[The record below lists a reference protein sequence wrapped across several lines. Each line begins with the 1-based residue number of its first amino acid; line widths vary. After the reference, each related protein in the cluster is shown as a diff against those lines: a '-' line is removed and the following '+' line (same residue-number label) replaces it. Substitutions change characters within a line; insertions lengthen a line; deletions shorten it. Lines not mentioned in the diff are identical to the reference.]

1 MPLKILFE
9 APTLTEMALA
19 IIQNQAQSA
28 QLKDIEWMLTDL
40 EQFNSIVV
48 SSGPSGHVYLKD
60 VPEWSMGTPHSV
72 PGMPAPVAEG
82 DDE

>member
-19 IIQNQAQSA
+19 ITQNQAQSA
-28 QLKDIEWMLTDL
+28 KLKDIERMLTDL

-48 SSGPSGHVYLKD
+48 SSGPSGKVYLKG
-60 VPEWSMGTPHSV
+60 VPEWRMGTPPSV
-72 PGMPAPVAEG
+72 PGMSAPVAE
-82 DDE
+82 DDGE

>member
-1 MPLKILFE
+1 MGLC
-9 APTLTEMALA
+9 
-19 IIQNQAQSA
+19 IIQNQAQSE

-48 SSGPSGHVYLKD
+48 SSGPSGNVYLKD
-60 VPEWSMGTPHSV
+60 VPEWRMGTPPSV
-72 PGMPAPVAEG
+72 PWKPAPVAEG